1 MAFGVFTLLSL
12 ALLAL
17 AAWRL
22 AWGGTA
28 TRLVATVLVL
38 TAWPTVM
45 GGIRGQSTLAVA
57 ALLGLSVAA
66 SLAGRQRRMGAYLG
80 LVALKPTLPVVWVIR
95 LLVERRGRALA
106 TAAAVVVGLVLLA
119 VLVVSPKAVMDYPS
133 YLLNLSGTDAAVGVH
148 VDEMINW
155 RGVAQRLGADG
166 TPLVA
171 VAVIATLALVAAAW
185 WWARRSPRA
194 PALGAAISLVAT
206 PLVIPHANQH
216 EAILAALGILVAI
229 AAIEELRGQ
238 LATAAVGL
246 QGLMWIGPVLTGQG
260 AGWLLF
266 LALLASLGG
275 LAALA
280 RREGTRYFRPVPVP
294 PGTD

>member
-1 MAFGVFTLLSL
+1 MRHPRRWAGAYALIIGILAIVFAGAILMGPYRAVQRSDYMTYQTAARIVLEARGDCLYTAACQTRVQRDLIGKEPSFEGGALPFNSPPWLAALVVPLGALPLGFAFAIFTILSL

-22 AWGGTA
+22 AWGGFA

-45 GGIRGQSTLAVA
+45 GAIRGQSTLAVA

-80 LVALKPTLPVVWVIR
+80 LAALKPTLPVVWVIR

-133 YLLNLSGTDAAVGVH
+133 YLLILAGTDAAVGVL
-148 VDEMINW
+148 VD
-155 RGVAQRLGADG
+155 
-166 TPLVA
+166 
-171 VAVIATLALVAAAW
+171 
-185 WWARRSPRA
+185 
-194 PALGAAISLVAT
+194 
-206 PLVIPHANQH
+206 
-216 EAILAALGILVAI
+216 
-229 AAIEELRGQ
+229 
-238 LATAAVGL
+238 
-246 QGLMWIGPVLTGQG
+246 
-260 AGWLLF
+260 
-266 LALLASLGG
+266 
-275 LAALA
+275 
-280 RREGTRYFRPVPVP
+280 
-294 PGTD
+294 